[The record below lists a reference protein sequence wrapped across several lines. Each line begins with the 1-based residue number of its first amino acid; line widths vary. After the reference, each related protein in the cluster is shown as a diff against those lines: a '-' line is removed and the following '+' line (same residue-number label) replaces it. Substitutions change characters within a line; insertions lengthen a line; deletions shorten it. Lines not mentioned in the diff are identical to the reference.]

1 MIFIILHVRVRVSEI
16 LCIIPKVEHFHDENY
31 SAISVQKHVEDS
43 YYYSKRL

>member
-1 MIFIILHVRVRVSEI
+1 MIFIILHVRVSEI